1 MVKLKSCG
9 LRNPDTHLIPGVFH
23 WVNQHPPPNV
33 RMYHVHAHEMYEYA
47 NRNVYGCWQIHTCI
61 PELFKIFCENFNIV
75 HCGINNGIQ

>member
-23 WVNQHPPPNV
+23 WVMFV
-33 RMYHVHAHEMYEYA
+33 CTMYTPMKCMNMQIEMFMDAGKY
-47 NRNVYGCWQIHTCI
+47 IHTCI